1 MKSVLQCNQHQSV
14 FIPMTIEVSGGTPT
28 IGEGTS
34 FATVADT
41 GTGIFTVTFNDGF
54 GRAPVV
60 VATPEAATGVELF
73 CIVRDRTAAGFV
85 VECTDEA
92 GTLTDPVAINLHI
105 WGSYSS
111 DEA

>member
-1 MKSVLQCNQHQSV
+1 MKSVLNCIQHQSV
-14 FIPMTIEVSGGTPT
+14 LVPMTILGSSGTPS

-34 FATVADT
+34 FASVADT
-41 GTGIFTVTFNDGF
+41 AQGVYTVTFNDGF

-60 VATPEAATGVELF
+60 VATPVAATGVELF
-73 CIVRDRTAAGFV
+73 CIVRDVTSAGFV

-92 GTLTDPVAINLHI
+92 GTLTDADIHVLL
-105 WGSYSS
+105 WGSYSA

>member
-1 MKSVLQCNQHQSV
+1 MKSVLSCNQHNSV
-14 FIPMTIEVSGGTPT
+14 LVPLVIEVSGGTPS
-28 IGEGTS
+28 IGEGST

-41 GTGIFTVTFNDGF
+41 AQGVFTVTFTNGF

-60 VATPEAATGVELF
+60 SATPEAATGVELF
-73 CIVRDRTAAGFV
+73 CIVRNRATDSFV

-92 GTLTDPVAINLHI
+92 GTLTDPVAINLLV
-105 WGSYSS
+105 WGSYSP